1 MWFSE
6 KVNKKKKTDKS
17 VNLTT
22 FFSSLCI
29 AAVGDGSFLFGSK
42 LRPHQGQKKLWK
54 MKLKCIFFLILLLAT
69 ICQCDEHD
77 HIVSKFEF
85 FTFVVKGWVISKG
98 ISNLVPSSKNPKTNQ
113 CPSTFYFWLKRWG
126 SVFWVLFL
134 WEFLKGGLHIQC
146 RITVLI
152 KYFYLLDN
160 FIFSFSQY

>member
-1 MWFSE
+1 MWIWRH
-6 KVNKKKKTDKS
+6 
-17 VNLTT
+17 
-22 FFSSLCI
+22 FFQVYVLQQQ
-29 AAVGDGSFLFGSK
+29 VTGRSFLDRNWGPTK
-42 LRPHQGQKKLWK
+42 DKKKLWK

-113 CPSTFYFWLKRWG
+113 CSSTFYFWLKRWG

-134 WEFLKGGLHIQC
+134 WEFLKGGLHVLC
-146 RITVLI
+146 RITVLVT
-152 KYFYLLDN
+152 YFYFLYH
-160 FIFSFSQY
+160 FGSQ

>member
-6 KVNKKKKTDKS
+6 KVNKKKKSDKKCES
-17 VNLTT
+17 DDI
-22 FFSSLCI
+22 FFKFMYCSSRWRVVPFWI
-29 AAVGDGSFLFGSK
+29 EIETPP
-42 LRPHQGQKKLWK
+42 RTKKLWK

-134 WEFLKGGLHIQC
+134 WEFLKGGLHVQC
-146 RITVLI
+146 RITVLM
-152 KYFYLLDN
+152 KYF
-160 FIFSFSQY
+160 FTF

>member
-1 MWFSE
+1 M
-6 KVNKKKKTDKS
+6 NKKKKTDKS

-29 AAVGDGSFLFGSK
+29 AAAGDGSFLFGSK
-42 LRPHQGQKKLWK
+42 LRPHQGQKKIVKK

-98 ISNLVPSSKNPKTNQ
+98 ISNLVPS
-113 CPSTFYFWLKRWG
+113 
-126 SVFWVLFL
+126 
-134 WEFLKGGLHIQC
+134 
-146 RITVLI
+146 
-152 KYFYLLDN
+152 
-160 FIFSFSQY
+160 

>member
-1 MWFSE
+1 MWFAE
-6 KVNKKKKTDKS
+6 KVNYKKKS

-29 AAVGDGSFLFGSK
+29 AAAGDGSFLFGSK
-42 LRPHQGQKKLWK
+42 LRPPPRTKKKLWK

-98 ISNLVPSSKNPKTNQ
+98 ISNLVPSSKNPRVKTNQ
-113 CPSTFYFWLKRWG
+113 CPLTFYFWLKW
-126 SVFWVLFL
+126 
-134 WEFLKGGLHIQC
+134 WE
-146 RITVLI
+146 TVI
-152 KYFYLLDN
+152 WFGYFED
-160 FIFSFSQY
+160 F